1 MGVWNDAGMRDT
13 ELYERLLGL
22 KEPWKVKAV
31 KMDVEGRRVEVEV
44 ECAERTIWASPESRQ
59 RLHIH
64 GWERRSWRHLDTCGF
79 ATVITA
85 EVPRVKDEKGQTET
99 VAVPWAEKF
108 SRFTRTFEAF
118 GVEVLRA
125 ARSLS
130 DACEL
135 LSLSW
140 DQAHRIME
148 RAVARGLERRCLEEL
163 HAVGIDEKSFLSGQ
177 SYLSVLSDPKGSRVL
192 EVTEGRERASAERL
206 FESVAPP
213 QRQKVEAV
221 VMDMSAAFQAA
232 SEAKMPQ
239 AEIVHDRF
247 HVAKHLNEA
256 VDKVRRTEHREL
268 QGEGEETLKGS
279 KFLFLFAPENLDR
292 ERRARLREL
301 LNSDLKVGRA
311 WTLKEQFRHFWERAN
326 ARTALSFFEQWYA
339 RAVRSR
345 LKPMIAAAKM
355 LKRHLL
361 NLLNYHHYRLTNATA
376 EGLNS
381 RIQAIKADAR
391 GFRSFHNFRTRILFF
406 LGKLDLSP
414 A

>member
-1 MGVWNDAGMRDT
+1 MRDT

-22 KEPWKVKAV
+22 KEPWRVKAV

-44 ECAERTIWASPESRQ
+44 ECAERTIWASPQSAK

-108 SRFTRTFEAF
+108 SRFTRSFEAF

-125 ARSLS
+125 AGSLS

-135 LSLSW
+135 LSISW
-140 DQAHRIME
+140 DQAHRLME
-148 RAVARGLERRCLEEL
+148 RAVARGLERRSLEEL
-163 HAVGIDEKSFLSGQ
+163 NAVGIDEKSFLSGQ
-177 SYLSVLSDPKGSRVL
+177 SYVSVLSDPKGSRVL

-206 FESVAPP
+206 FESLGLQ

-221 VMDMSAAFQAA
+221 VMDMSAAFEAA
-232 SEAKMPQ
+232 AEAKMPQ

-247 HVAKHLNEA
+247 HVTKHLNEA
-256 VDKVRRTEHREL
+256 VDQVRRREHRDL
-268 QGEGEETLKGS
+268 KKQGEETLKGS
-279 KFLFLFAPENLDR
+279 KFLFLFAPENLDS

-301 LNSDLKVGRA
+301 LNTDLKVGRA

-326 ARTALSFFEQWYA
+326 ARTALRFFELWYA
-339 RAVRSR
+339 HAVRCR
-345 LKPMIAAAKM
+345 LKPMIAAARM

-361 NLLNYHHYRLTNATA
+361 NLLNSHHYRLTNAIA

-381 RIQAIKADAR
+381 RIQAIKANAR
-391 GFRSFHNFRTRILFF
+391 GFRSFQNFRVRILFF

>member
-1 MGVWNDAGMRDT
+1 M
-13 ELYERLLGL
+13 
-22 KEPWKVKAV
+22 
-31 KMDVEGRRVEVEV
+31 
-44 ECAERTIWASPESRQ
+44 
-59 RLHIH
+59 
-64 GWERRSWRHLDTCGF
+64 
-79 ATVITA
+79 
-85 EVPRVKDEKGQTET
+85 
-99 VAVPWAEKF
+99 
-108 SRFTRTFEAF
+108 
-118 GVEVLRA
+118 
-125 ARSLS
+125 
-130 DACEL
+130 
-135 LSLSW
+135 
-140 DQAHRIME
+140 
-148 RAVARGLERRCLEEL
+148 EEL

-177 SYLSVLSDPKGSRVL
+177 SYVSVLSDPKGSRVL

-206 FESVAPP
+206 FESVALE
-213 QRQKVEAV
+213 QRENAEAV

-279 KFLFLFAPENLDR
+279 KFLFLFAPENLDS
-292 ERRARLREL
+292 ERRARLRDL

-311 WTLKEQFRHFWERAN
+311 WK
-326 ARTALSFFEQWYA
+326 YA
-339 RAVRSR
+339 QRAVSPFLGACQRTNSSELLRGVVCPCSALSR

>member
-1 MGVWNDAGMRDT
+1 MPYAYASGPSNNPYLIGQGCFLRDSYPPFNQRVLLGISWDFEWGSGKIAGMRDT

-79 ATVITA
+79 ATVIMA

-108 SRFTRTFEAF
+108 SRFTRSFEAF

-135 LSLSW
+135 LSISW

-163 HAVGIDEKSFLSGQ
+163 RCRG
-177 SYLSVLSDPKGSRVL
+177 
-192 EVTEGRERASAERL
+192 
-206 FESVAPP
+206 
-213 QRQKVEAV
+213 
-221 VMDMSAAFQAA
+221 
-232 SEAKMPQ
+232 
-239 AEIVHDRF
+239 
-247 HVAKHLNEA
+247 
-256 VDKVRRTEHREL
+256 HR
-268 QGEGEETLKGS
+268 
-279 KFLFLFAPENLDR
+279 
-292 ERRARLREL
+292 
-301 LNSDLKVGRA
+301 
-311 WTLKEQFRHFWERAN
+311 
-326 ARTALSFFEQWYA
+326 
-339 RAVRSR
+339 
-345 LKPMIAAAKM
+345 
-355 LKRHLL
+355 
-361 NLLNYHHYRLTNATA
+361 
-376 EGLNS
+376 
-381 RIQAIKADAR
+381 
-391 GFRSFHNFRTRILFF
+391 
-406 LGKLDLSP
+406 
-414 A
+414 

>member
-1 MGVWNDAGMRDT
+1 
-13 ELYERLLGL
+13 LLGL

-44 ECAERTIWASPESRQ
+44 ECAERTIWASPESKQ

-64 GWERRSWRHLDTCGF
+64 GWERRNWRHLDTCGF
-79 ATVITA
+79 TTVITA

-99 VAVPWAEKF
+99 VVVPWAEKF
-108 SRFTRTFEAF
+108 SRFTRCFEAF

-135 LSLSW
+135 LSISW

-177 SYLSVLSDPKGSRVL
+177 SYVSVLSDPKGSRVL

-206 FESVAPP
+206 FESVALE
-213 QRQKVEAV
+213 QRENVEAV

-279 KFLFLFAPENLDR
+279 KFLFLFAPENLDS
-292 ERRARLREL
+292 ERRARLRDL

-326 ARTALSFFEQWYA
+326 ARTALSFFEEWYA

-414 A
+414 V

>member
-1 MGVWNDAGMRDT
+1 MRDT
-13 ELYERLLGL
+13 ELYERLLAL

-31 KMDVEGRRVEVEV
+31 KMDVEGRRIEVEV
-44 ECAERTIWASPESRQ
+44 ECAERTVWASREGRQ

-64 GWERRSWRHLDTCGF
+64 GWERRSWQHLDTCGF

-85 EVPRVKDEKGQTET
+85 EVPRVKDERGQTET
-99 VAVPWAEKF
+99 VTVPWAEKF

-135 LSLSW
+135 LSISW

-148 RAVARGLERRCLEEL
+148 RAVARGLERRSMEEL
-163 HAVGIDEKSFLSGQ
+163 EAVGIDEKSFLSGQ
-177 SYLSVLSDPKGSRVL
+177 SYVSVLSDPKGSRVL

-221 VMDMSAAFQAA
+221 VMDMSAAFEAA
-232 SEAKMPQ
+232 AEAKMPH

-247 HVAKHLNEA
+247 HVSKHLNEA
-256 VDKVRRTEHREL
+256 VDKVRRAEHRKL
-268 QGEGEETLKGS
+268 QEQGEETLKGS

-292 ERRARLREL
+292 GRRARLRDL
-301 LNSDLKVGRA
+301 LNGDLKVGRA
-311 WTLKEQFRHFWERAN
+311 WTLKEQFRHFWQRAN
-326 ARTALSFFEQWYA
+326 ARTALSFFELWYV
-339 RAVRSR
+339 RAVRCQ

-391 GFRSFHNFRTRILFF
+391 GFRSFRNFRIRILFF

>member
-1 MGVWNDAGMRDT
+1 MRDT
-13 ELYERLLGL
+13 EFYERLLGL
-22 KEPWKVKAV
+22 REPWRVKAV
-31 KMDVEGRRVEVEV
+31 RMDVEGRRVEVEV
-44 ECAERTIWASPESRQ
+44 ECAQRTVWASPESSATFAHPW
-59 RLHIH
+59 L
-64 GWERRSWRHLDTCGF
+64 GKEELAASGHLRFCDGDYGGG
-79 ATVITA
+79 
-85 EVPRVKDEKGQTET
+85 PKGQGRERADRDCGRAMGREVQPLYTHC
-99 VAVPWAEKF
+99 
-108 SRFTRTFEAF
+108 FEAF

-206 FESVAPP
+206 FESVALE
-213 QRQKVEAV
+213 QRENVEAV